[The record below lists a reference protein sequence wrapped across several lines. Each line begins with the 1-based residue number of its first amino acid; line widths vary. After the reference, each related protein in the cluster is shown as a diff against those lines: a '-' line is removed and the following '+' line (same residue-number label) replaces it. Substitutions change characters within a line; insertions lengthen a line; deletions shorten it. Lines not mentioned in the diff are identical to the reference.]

1 MNDPL
6 YAQKA
11 ELLGSELTKRTYRVL
26 ADTTEENTSK
36 MLSFIRFVEWDA
48 DMMILIEAKMRDEKT
63 QKQI

>member
-1 MNDPL
+1 M
-6 YAQKA
+6 
-11 ELLGSELTKRTYRVL
+11 GSELTKRTYRVL